1 MYYERLE
8 PFGEERADLRSAQ
21 IAQLIAEPNRD
32 PKRRSQ
38 PFKLSDFM
46 FDFDKA
52 SSSEKGRTERKPITD
67 PAEWEKITQRMMMA
81 YGGKR
86 AAKTKQ

>member
-1 MYYERLE
+1 MHYERLE
-8 PFGEERADLRSAQ
+8 PFGEERDDLRSAQ
-21 IAQLIAEPNRD
+21 IAQLIANANRD
-32 PKRRSQ
+32 PKRKPQ

-52 SSSEKGRTERKPITD
+52 SDTKGKSRMAQRKPITD
-67 PAEWEKITQRMMMA
+67 PVEWEKIAQRMMMA

-86 AAKTKQ
+86 KL